1 MYIYIWLYVYCIQ
14 DKGLKTTRA
23 RNLLAVVWIMFLI
36 QYILFLEYGMWQ
48 FLSLF
53 QTCFF
58 FLLFKALHIT
68 TPAMPPKHGRWIHS
82 STTRPGPSGKK
93 SDLVLRQKL
102 GEILFFWRI
111 EWELPKGFCTR
122 VPGYRVPGGCFS
134 LLFQG
139 VICWFGL
146 VFFEALVVLQSWTS
160 APRFYVLT
168 YLLKLRLK
176 NLFGRKDYTPVQSRD
191 DWSFR
196 NLRDFSFI
204 IELGA
209 LLSWK
214 LPEGPGQRIILNEE
228 SGTCWIWILNCDC

>member
-1 MYIYIWLYVYCIQ
+1 MYIYIYMIICILHTRQ
-14 DKGLKTTRA
+14 RLKNDSSQKSAGSCINSALDHIHTFFK
-23 RNLLAVVWIMFLI
+23 NMVCGSF
-36 QYILFLEYGMWQ
+36 
-48 FLSLF
+48 SLF
-53 QTCFF
+53 QTCIF

-102 GEILFFWRI
+102 GEILFWRI
-111 EWELPKGFCTR
+111 EWELPKAFCTR
-122 VPGYRVPGGCFS
+122 VPGYRGCFS

-176 NLFGRKDYTPVQSRD
+176 NPFVRKTILQ
-191 DWSFR
+191 
-196 NLRDFSFI
+196 FSPMMI
-204 IELGA
+204 GA
-209 LLSWK
+209 
-214 LPEGPGQRIILNEE
+214 
-228 SGTCWIWILNCDC
+228 SGTQGIFLLLNLGIF